1 MGEGSGQGC
10 NRRGQPTQAGA
21 MPSYKSPSTQLEPVK
36 GCAHPAEST
45 ALGGQPAP
53 CGGWGASDLVC
64 AYVCA
69 CASLCKRACVSLCT
83 CLYVPVCACLLSIC
97 MCVGVSTG
105 AWGSLCVQHACI
117 SCVFVMK
124 CVCMYLFVPR
134 GAMCPPVCRY

>member
-21 MPSYKSPSTQLEPVK
+21 LPSYKSPSTQLEPVK

-53 CGGWGASDLVC
+53 CRGWGRVIWCVPMCVPVHRCANVLVCLCARVRMYLPVLHMHVGRGGKHRGLGILVC
-64 AYVCA
+64 A
-69 CASLCKRACVSLCT
+69 T
-83 CLYVPVCACLLSIC
+83 CLHIL
-97 MCVGVSTG
+97 
-105 AWGSLCVQHACI
+105 
-117 SCVFVMK
+117 FVMQ

-134 GAMCPPVCRY
+134 GAVCPPVCGC